1 MIREVGESLGS
12 TVVETVGRAVGRAQ
26 ERRPLPVDLLESDEA
41 FLAVFD
47 APGVESTDV
56 QVRFENRAILV
67 RVDRFREFHE
77 GFEMQ
82 FPGRGLSLD
91 GRVELPDGP
100 AVDPEA
106 ATATLRRNGT
116 LHVRVPKVPDADDGA
131 GAEHGDV
138 EDIETDSEVDIDG
151 DPEGEA
157 SDEDVDQDAE
167 A

>member
-26 ERRPLPVDLLESDEA
+26 ERRPLPVDLLESDDA

-56 QVRFENRAILV
+56 QVRFEDRAILV

-91 GRVELPDGP
+91 GQVELPDGA

-106 ATATLRRNGT
+106 ATATLRENGT
-116 LHVRVPKVPDADDGA
+116 LHVRLPKAPDEEGDGA
-131 GAEHGDV
+131 DGGTEIEQGNGNTHGGDSDEGDV
-138 EDIETDSEVDIDG
+138 SDG
-151 DPEGEA
+151 
-157 SDEDVDQDAE
+157 SDDQGHGA
-167 A
+167 

>member
-26 ERRPLPVDLLESDEA
+26 ERRPLPVDLLESDDA

-56 QVRFENRAILV
+56 QVRFEDRAILV

-91 GRVELPDGP
+91 GQVGLPDGA

-106 ATATLRRNGT
+106 ATATLRENGT
-116 LHVRVPKVPDADDGA
+116 LHVRLPKTPDEEGDEADG
-131 GAEHGDV
+131 GTEIEHGDG
-138 EDIETDSEVDIDG
+138 G
-151 DPEGEA
+151 D
-157 SDEDVDQDAE
+157 SDEGDVSDGSDGQEHGA
-167 A
+167 